1 MEERSREEKREF
13 RRGEPTLYMGIKL
26 SLAELDRGHTLYA
39 PAIHAQASRTPHS
52 ELTVREPRLGAITT
66 CLGVHITLT
75 HYSSHKQPRLGAIT
89 TCLGVPASKP
99 QKSHQQ
105 SPTPRRLTPTPS
117 VGDTS
122 CIPKLINNHLS
133 KQFIHA

>member
-1 MEERSREEKREF
+1 MARPHPRIGGAARPEIAKN
-13 RRGEPTLYMGIKL
+13 PTTGATVCQNHLNGAPAR
-26 SLAELDRGHTLYA
+26 LALTRWPWRVRTA

-66 CLGVHITLT
+66 RLGVHITLT
-75 HYSSHKQPRLGAIT
+75 HYSSHKQPCLGAIT
-89 TCLGVPASKP
+89 TSLGVPASKP

-117 VGDTS
+117 MGDTS
-122 CIPKLINNHLS
+122 SIP
-133 KQFIHA
+133 